1 MSIYHWILLV
11 SWLICTVAGLF
22 LWLQILSAA
31 GTRDPSEAKGKALPA
46 VWYSLTAAMSPLK
59 KESARRHLF
68 TYFAG
73 MFFHVGIFLSFSRLI
88 LQFFD
93 IRLIPI
99 IATASAVV
107 IFLAAVCGVVILI
120 KRMISPKMRYFSNPD
135 DYFSNLI
142 VTGFLILTGC
152 SLLRDGMQSVLFIYT
167 GVLLVYIPLG
177 KLRHAIYFF
186 FTRIYLGLFFGK
198 RGVWPKSRRNAWQAK
213 QL

>member
-1 MSIYHWILLV
+1 MIIDYRLLI
-11 SWLICTVAGLF
+11 SGLICTVAGIF

-46 VWYSLTAAMSPLK
+46 VLYSLTAAMSPLK

-73 MFFHVGIFLSFSRLI
+73 IFFHVGVFLSFFWLI

-93 IRLIPI
+93 VSLIPM

-107 IFLAAVCGVVILI
+107 IFLAAVCGAVILV

-142 VTGFLILTGC
+142 VTGFLVLMGF
-152 SLLRDGMQSVLFIYT
+152 SLLLDGLQSVLFIYA
-167 GVLLVYIPLG
+167 GVVLLYIPLG
-177 KLRHAIYFF
+177 KLRHAIYFV
-186 FTRIYLGLFFGK
+186 FTRTYLGLFYGK
-198 RGVWPKSRRNAWQAK
+198 RGVWPKSRRQAWQTK